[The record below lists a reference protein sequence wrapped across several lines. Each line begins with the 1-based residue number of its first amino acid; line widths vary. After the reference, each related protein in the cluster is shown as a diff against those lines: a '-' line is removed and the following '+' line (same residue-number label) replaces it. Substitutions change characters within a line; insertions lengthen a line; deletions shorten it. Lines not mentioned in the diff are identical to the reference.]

1 MRKTLY
7 LKLLLLLHISK
18 YMFILYS
25 FKHDCHGDTCNI
37 CSFLYKLLD
46 QNHVLT
52 HSRVFKFI
60 LLLGLLLIISIL
72 IKSFINKLVNTLV
85 RLKVKLTS

>member
-25 FKHDCHGDTCNI
+25 FKHDCHGDTCHI
-37 CSFLYKLLD
+37 CPFIYKLID
-46 QNHVLT
+46 QNHVLNNGL
-52 HSRVFKFI
+52 FKFI

-72 IKSFINKLVNTLV
+72 IKSFVNKLVNTLV

>member
-37 CSFLYKLLD
+37 CSFLYKLID

-52 HSRVFKFI
+52 HSGLLKFI